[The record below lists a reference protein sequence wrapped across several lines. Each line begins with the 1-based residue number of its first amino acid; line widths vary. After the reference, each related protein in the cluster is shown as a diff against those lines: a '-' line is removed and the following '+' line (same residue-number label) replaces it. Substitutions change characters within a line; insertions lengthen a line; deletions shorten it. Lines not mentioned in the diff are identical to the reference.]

1 MLDGEVT
8 KIVQI
13 GNVMVAG
20 GLLTQVADPMNGTP
34 ATRQNL
40 FAFDATTGLVS
51 QTFNPTV
58 DGKVQQLLPD
68 ARRPT
73 RGMSQTHPER
83 APGLQRRR
91 VCGPV
96 RRRDCHYR
104 RSIGQRD
111 DVDGAAPPG
120 GVTPTPPRR
129 ALECLV
135 PRVRS

>member
-1 MLDGEVT
+1 MPGDVPSRRTPGVLDGEVT

-73 RGMSQTHPER
+73 PDTGHVTDASGACSRTSTAARLR
-83 APGLQRRR
+83 A
-91 VCGPV
+91 CT
-96 RRRDCHYR
+96 
-104 RSIGQRD
+104 
-111 DVDGAAPPG
+111 AP
-120 GVTPTPPRR
+120 
-129 ALECLV
+129 
-135 PRVRS
+135 